1 MKITFDP
8 TQGLIVIPSRLHGF
22 HTDTIV
28 RLVVNLQEGIVAL
41 GDCEH

>member
-8 TQGLIVIPSRLHGF
+8 TQGLIVIPTRLYGL

-28 RLVVNLQEGIVAL
+28 RLAL
-41 GDCEH
+41 DTGAIDFGR